1 MKVVYLYYQLK
12 LTFMTHIAGITI
24 EKDKQGNAR
33 YARIDLKKYGHLLNP
48 IFKELGIE
56 DDISPYD
63 PKFVAKIRKSEKE
76 FAEGKGTKIEIV
88 NL

>member
-1 MKVVYLYYQLK
+1 MAR
-12 LTFMTHIAGITI
+12 IAGITI

-56 DDISPYD
+56 DDASPYD
-63 PKFVAKIRKSEKE
+63 PKFVAKIKISEKE
-76 FAEGKGTKIEIV
+76 FAEGKVQKLILRIRIFHQQP
-88 NL
+88 

>member
-1 MKVVYLYYQLK
+1 MA
-12 LTFMTHIAGITI
+12 HIAGITI

-56 DDISPYD
+56 DEVSPYD

-76 FAEGKGTKIEIV
+76 FAEGKGIKIDIE
-88 NL
+88 NLWKQNFRLQP

>member
-1 MKVVYLYYQLK
+1 MA
-12 LTFMTHIAGITI
+12 HIAGITI

-56 DDISPYD
+56 DEVSPYD

-76 FAEGKGTKIEIV
+76 FAVGKGTRIEKE
-88 NL
+88 NLQQFLGLK